1 MTGDLFL
8 DASMRGRLGS
18 VARPSHASRFM
29 LSVVL
34 AVILGLHGAVHLIGF
49 ARAFELVPSPKREA
63 IIGRP
68 LGVLWLVASTSYIA
82 AAVMLFAWPE
92 RWWVAGLIGLIA
104 SQTAIVTD
112 WSEAKFGTAVNVIIM
127 LPLAVALLDLRS
139 SSLRSVYRHEVD
151 RGLSRESV
159 ATVVTEADI
168 ANMPPL
174 LQTYLRRT
182 GAVGRPHVHDLRARW
197 HGQMRNG
204 KDVPWMD
211 VGVEQY
217 EFFDEPTRLFFMHAS
232 RHGVGFD
239 ALHVYTQGVASMRV
253 RVASVFTVVDAS
265 GPEMNRSETVTLFN
279 DMCLLAPASL
289 IDAKVVWRT
298 LDDHTLSGMFTNA
311 GNTVSAELAFDAEG
325 DLVDFTSKDR
335 DQSADGVTFRT
346 LPWSTPVRDYRD
358 FGGVR
363 VAAHGDAVWHE
374 PEGDFVYARFDLDD
388 LRLNVGGRS
397 GASPAR
403 APRTGGPLTALP

>member
-1 MTGDLFL
+1 
-8 DASMRGRLGS
+8 
-18 VARPSHASRFM
+18 M
-29 LSVVL
+29 LPVVL
-34 AVILGLHGAVHLIGF
+34 AVIIGLHGAVHLIGF
-49 ARAFELVPSPKREA
+49 AKAFELVPSPKRDQP
-63 IIGRP
+63 ISRP
-68 LGVLWLVASTSYIA
+68 LGLLWLLAGTSYIA
-82 AAVMLFAWPE
+82 AAIMLFAWPE

-112 WSEAKFGTAVNVIIM
+112 WKDARFGTAVNVIIM

-151 RGLSRESV
+151 RGLSREGV
-159 ATVVTEADI
+159 ATLVTESDVATL
-168 ANMPPL
+168 PPL

-182 GAVGRPHVHDLRARW
+182 GAIGRPRVHDVRARW

-204 KDVPWMD
+204 RDVPWMD
-211 VGVEQY
+211 VRVEQY
-217 EFFDEPTRLFFMHAS
+217 EFFDEPTRLFYMHAS

-239 ALHVYTQGVASMRV
+239 GLHVYKDGVATMQV
-253 RVASVFTVVDAS
+253 RVASVFSVVDGR
-265 GPEMNRSETVTLFN
+265 GPEMNRSETVTFFN
-279 DMCLLAPASL
+279 DMCLLAPGSL
-289 IDAKVVWRT
+289 VDAKVAWRT
-298 LDDHTLSGMFTNA
+298 LDDHRLSGTFTNA

-325 DLVDFTSKDR
+325 DLVDFTSHDR
-335 DQSADGVTFRT
+335 DQSADGVTYRN

-388 LRLNVGGRS
+388 LRVNVGGRS
-397 GASPAR
+397 GR
-403 APRTGGPLTALP
+403 APSPRTAGPLTSLP